1 MDVENLN
8 ANASL
13 EQANQTIKRLGR
25 EVKRLIALID
35 KVNVEIKEARRE
47 KAAYLQ
53 EDVALDV
60 ARKEQQIESITQR
73 CSTYKSLITSLT
85 AGIQQVKTNSRID
98 SAHDTFTEHLIML
111 NASMDEA
118 RRMLDNCEVL

>member
-1 MDVENLN
+1 MGACCSKQASRRDSFGVPLMDVENLN

-73 CSTYKSLITSLT
+73 CST
-85 AGIQQVKTNSRID
+85 
-98 SAHDTFTEHLIML
+98 
-111 NASMDEA
+111 
-118 RRMLDNCEVL
+118 